1 MLKNSKNNLIMT
13 KAVLF
18 DFDETLQDR
27 TKAFEKYAYAFLD
40 EFLPDLSA
48 EEREKRKRDMEDTGN
63 GGYVNRVEWCTKLI
77 KMWGW
82 ENAPDPTV
90 LANHYDVN
98 FGDYNVIFENSVP
111 LLRELRA
118 RGYLTG
124 VITNGPSIL
133 QNHKMDMSGLRPLC
147 DIVVVSGDEGVH
159 KPDPR
164 LFEITAQRLGVE
176 PSECVYVG
184 DHPINDIQGALSAG
198 MRAIRMNFGWFKDK
212 DLRPDV
218 PVITDIIDVLK
229 YV

>member
-1 MLKNSKNNLIMT
+1 MT

-27 TKAFEKYAYAFLD
+27 TLAFEGYMDAFLD
-40 EFLPDLSA
+40 EYLPNISQK
-48 EEREKRKRDMEDTGN
+48 EREAHKQDMRITGN
-63 GGYVNRVEWCTKLI
+63 GGYVNRVEWCTNLV

-82 ENAPDPTV
+82 ENAPDATV
-90 LANHYDVN
+90 LANHYDYN
-98 FGDYNVIFENSVP
+98 FGDFNVIFEHSIP
-111 LLRELRA
+111 LLKELKA

-124 VITNGPSIL
+124 VITNGPSVL
-133 QNHKMDMSGLRPLC
+133 QNHKMDTSGLRPYC

-164 LFEITAQRLGVE
+164 LFEITAERLGVK
-176 PSECVYVG
+176 PQECVYVG

-198 MRAIRMNFGWFKDK
+198 MGAIRMNFGWFKDK

>member
-1 MLKNSKNNLIMT
+1 MT

-27 TKAFEKYAYAFLD
+27 TLAFEGYMDAFLD
-40 EFLPDLSA
+40 EYLPNISQK
-48 EEREKRKRDMEDTGN
+48 EREAHKQDMRITGN
-63 GGYVNRVEWCTKLI
+63 GGYVNRVEWCTNLV

-82 ENAPDPTV
+82 ENAPDATV
-90 LANHYDVN
+90 LANHYDYN
-98 FGDYNVIFENSVP
+98 FGDFNVIFDNSIP
-111 LLRELRA
+111 LLKELKA

-124 VITNGPSIL
+124 VITNGPSVL
-133 QNHKMDMSGLRPLC
+133 QNHKMDTSGLRPYC

-164 LFEITAQRLGVE
+164 LFEITAERLGVK
-176 PSECVYVG
+176 PQECVYVG
-184 DHPINDIQGALSAG
+184 DHPVNDIQGALSAG
-198 MRAIRMNFGWFKDK
+198 MGAIRMNFGWFKDK

>member
-1 MLKNSKNNLIMT
+1 MT

-27 TKAFEKYAYAFLD
+27 TLAFEGYMDAFLD
-40 EFLPDLSA
+40 EYLPNISQK
-48 EEREKRKRDMEDTGN
+48 EREAHKQDMRITGN
-63 GGYVNRVEWCTKLI
+63 GGYVNRVEWCTNLV
-77 KMWGW
+77 KMWDW
-82 ENAPDPTV
+82 KNAPDATV
-90 LANHYDVN
+90 LANHYDYN
-98 FGDYNVIFENSVP
+98 FGDFNVIFENSIP
-111 LLRELRA
+111 LLKELKA

-124 VITNGPSIL
+124 VITNGPSVL
-133 QNHKMDMSGLRPLC
+133 QNHKMDTSGLRPYC

-164 LFEITAQRLGVE
+164 LFEITAERLGVK
-176 PSECVYVG
+176 PQECVYVG
-184 DHPINDIQGALSAG
+184 DHPVNDIQGALSAG
-198 MRAIRMNFGWFKDK
+198 MGAIRMNFGWFKDK

>member
-1 MLKNSKNNLIMT
+1 MI

-27 TKAFEKYAYAFLD
+27 TLAFEGYMDAFLD
-40 EFLPDLSA
+40 EYLPNISQ
-48 EEREKRKRDMEDTGN
+48 EEREAHKQDMRITGN
-63 GGYVNRVEWCTKLI
+63 GGYVNRVEWCTNLV

-82 ENAPDPTV
+82 ENAPDATV
-90 LANHYDVN
+90 LANHYDYN
-98 FGDYNVIFENSVP
+98 FGDFNVIFENSIP
-111 LLRELRA
+111 LLKELKA

-124 VITNGPSIL
+124 VITNGPSVL
-133 QNHKMDMSGLRPLC
+133 QNHKMDTSGLRPYC

-164 LFEITAQRLGVE
+164 LFEITAERLGVK
-176 PSECVYVG
+176 PQECVYVG
-184 DHPINDIQGALSAG
+184 DHPVNDIQGALSAG
-198 MRAIRMNFGWFKDK
+198 MGAIRMNFGWFKDK

>member
-1 MLKNSKNNLIMT
+1 MT

-27 TKAFEKYAYAFLD
+27 TLAFEGYMDAFLD
-40 EFLPDLSA
+40 EYLPNISQK
-48 EEREKRKRDMEDTGN
+48 EREAHKQDMRITGN
-63 GGYVNRVEWCTKLI
+63 GGYVNRVEWCTNLV

-82 ENAPDPTV
+82 ENAPDATV
-90 LANHYDVN
+90 LANHYDYN
-98 FGDYNVIFENSVP
+98 FGDFNVIFENSIP
-111 LLRELRA
+111 LLKELKA

-124 VITNGPSIL
+124 VITNGPSVL
-133 QNHKMDMSGLRPLC
+133 QNHKMDTSGLRPYC

-164 LFEITAQRLGVE
+164 LFEITAERLGVK
-176 PSECVYVG
+176 PQECVYVG
-184 DHPINDIQGALSAG
+184 DHPVNDIQGALSAG
-198 MRAIRMNFGWFKDK
+198 MGAIRMNFGWFKGK

>member
-1 MLKNSKNNLIMT
+1 MT

-27 TKAFEKYAYAFLD
+27 TLAFEGYMDAFLD
-40 EFLPDLSA
+40 EYLPNISQK
-48 EEREKRKRDMEDTGN
+48 EREAHKQDMRITGN
-63 GGYVNRVEWCTKLI
+63 GGYVNRVEWCTNLV

-82 ENAPDPTV
+82 ENAPDATV
-90 LANHYDVN
+90 LANHYDYN
-98 FGDYNVIFENSVP
+98 FGDFNVIFENSIP
-111 LLRELRA
+111 LLKELKV

-124 VITNGPSIL
+124 VITNGPSVL
-133 QNHKMDMSGLRPLC
+133 QNHKMDTSGLRPYC

-164 LFEITAQRLGVE
+164 LFEITAERLGVK
-176 PSECVYVG
+176 PQECVYVG
-184 DHPINDIQGALSAG
+184 DHPVNDIQGALSAG
-198 MRAIRMNFGWFKDK
+198 MGAIRMNFGWFKDK

>member
-1 MLKNSKNNLIMT
+1 MR

-27 TKAFEKYAYAFLD
+27 TLAFEGYMDAFLD
-40 EFLPDLSA
+40 EYLPNISQK
-48 EEREKRKRDMEDTGN
+48 EREAHKQDMRITGN
-63 GGYVNRVEWCTKLI
+63 GGYVNRVEWCKNLV

-82 ENAPDPTV
+82 ENAPDATV
-90 LANHYDVN
+90 LANHYDYN
-98 FGDYNVIFENSVP
+98 FGDFNVIFENSIP
-111 LLRELRA
+111 LLKELKA

-124 VITNGPSIL
+124 VITNGPSVL
-133 QNHKMDMSGLRPLC
+133 QNHKMDTSGLRPYC

-164 LFEITAQRLGVE
+164 LFEITAERLGVK
-176 PSECVYVG
+176 PQECVYVG
-184 DHPINDIQGALSAG
+184 DHPVNDIQGALSAG
-198 MRAIRMNFGWFKDK
+198 MGAIRMNFGWFKDK

>member
-1 MLKNSKNNLIMT
+1 MT

-27 TKAFEKYAYAFLD
+27 TLAFEGYMDAFLD
-40 EFLPDLSA
+40 EYLPNISQK
-48 EEREKRKRDMEDTGN
+48 EREAHKQDMRITGN
-63 GGYVNRVEWCTKLI
+63 GGYVNRVEWCTNLV

-82 ENAPDPTV
+82 ENAPDATV
-90 LANHYDVN
+90 LANHYDYN
-98 FGDYNVIFENSVP
+98 FGDFNVIFENSIP
-111 LLRELRA
+111 LLKELKA

-124 VITNGPSIL
+124 VITNGPSVL
-133 QNHKMDMSGLRPLC
+133 QNHKMDTSGLRPYC

-164 LFEITAQRLGVE
+164 LFEITAERLGVK
-176 PSECVYVG
+176 PQECVYVG
-184 DHPINDIQGALSAG
+184 DHPVNDIQGALSAG
-198 MRAIRMNFGWFKDK
+198 MGAIRMNFGWFKNK

>member
-1 MLKNSKNNLIMT
+1 MT

-27 TKAFEKYAYAFLD
+27 TLAFEGYMDAFLD
-40 EFLPDLSA
+40 EYLPNISQK
-48 EEREKRKRDMEDTGN
+48 EREAHKQDMRITGN
-63 GGYVNRVEWCTKLI
+63 GGYVNRVEWCTNLV

-82 ENAPDPTV
+82 ENAPDATV
-90 LANHYDVN
+90 LANHYDYN
-98 FGDYNVIFENSVP
+98 FGDFNVIFENSIP
-111 LLRELRA
+111 LLKELKA

-124 VITNGPSIL
+124 VITNGPSVL
-133 QNHKMDMSGLRPLC
+133 QNHKMDTSGLRPYC

-164 LFEITAQRLGVE
+164 LFEITAERLGVK
-176 PSECVYVG
+176 PQECVYVG
-184 DHPINDIQGALSAG
+184 DHPVNDIQGALSAG
-198 MRAIRMNFGWFKDK
+198 MGAIRMNFGWFKDK
-212 DLRPDV
+212 ELRPDV

>member
-1 MLKNSKNNLIMT
+1 MT

-27 TKAFEKYAYAFLD
+27 TLAFEGYMDAFLD
-40 EFLPDLSA
+40 EYLPNISQK
-48 EEREKRKRDMEDTGN
+48 EREAHKQDMRITGN
-63 GGYVNRVEWCTKLI
+63 GGYVNRVEWCKNLV

-82 ENAPDPTV
+82 KNAPDATV
-90 LANHYDVN
+90 LANHYDYN
-98 FGDYNVIFENSVP
+98 FGDFNVIFENSIP
-111 LLRELRA
+111 LLKELKA

-124 VITNGPSIL
+124 VITNGPSVL
-133 QNHKMDMSGLRPLC
+133 QNHKMDTSGLRPYC

-164 LFEITAQRLGVE
+164 LFEITAERLGVK
-176 PSECVYVG
+176 PQECVYVG
-184 DHPINDIQGALSAG
+184 DHPVNDIQGALSAG
-198 MRAIRMNFGWFKDK
+198 MGAIRMNFGWFKDK

>member
-1 MLKNSKNNLIMT
+1 MT

-27 TKAFEKYAYAFLD
+27 TLAFEGYMDAFLD
-40 EFLPDLSA
+40 EYLPNISQ
-48 EEREKRKRDMEDTGN
+48 EEREAHKQDMRITGN
-63 GGYVNRVEWCTKLI
+63 GGYVNRVEWCTNLV

-82 ENAPDPTV
+82 ENAPDATV
-90 LANHYDVN
+90 LANHYDYN
-98 FGDYNVIFENSVP
+98 FGDFNVIFENSIP
-111 LLRELRA
+111 LLKELKA

-124 VITNGPSIL
+124 VITNGPSVL
-133 QNHKMDMSGLRPLC
+133 QNHKMDTSGLRPYC

-164 LFEITAQRLGVE
+164 LFEITAERLGVK
-176 PSECVYVG
+176 PQECVYVG

-218 PVITDIIDVLK
+218 TVITDIIAVLK

>member
-1 MLKNSKNNLIMT
+1 MT

-27 TKAFEKYAYAFLD
+27 TLAFEGYMDAFLD
-40 EFLPDLSA
+40 EYLPNISQK
-48 EEREKRKRDMEDTGN
+48 EREAHKQDMRITGN
-63 GGYVNRVEWCTKLI
+63 GGYVNRVEWCTNLV

-82 ENAPDPTV
+82 ENAPDATV
-90 LANHYDVN
+90 LANHYDYN
-98 FGDYNVIFENSVP
+98 FGDFNVIFENSIP
-111 LLRELRA
+111 LLKELKA

-124 VITNGPSIL
+124 VITNGPSVL
-133 QNHKMDMSGLRPLC
+133 QNHKMDTSGLRPYC

-164 LFEITAQRLGVE
+164 LFEITAERLGVK
-176 PSECVYVG
+176 PQECVYVG
-184 DHPINDIQGALSAG
+184 DHPVNDIQGALSAG
-198 MRAIRMNFGWFKDK
+198 MGAIRMNFGWFKDK

-229 YV
+229 FV

>member
-1 MLKNSKNNLIMT
+1 MT

-27 TKAFEKYAYAFLD
+27 TLAFEGYMDAFLD
-40 EFLPDLSA
+40 EYLPNISQK
-48 EEREKRKRDMEDTGN
+48 EREAHKQDMRITGN
-63 GGYVNRVEWCTKLI
+63 GGYVNRVEWCTNLV

-82 ENAPDPTV
+82 KNAPDATV
-90 LANHYDVN
+90 LANHYDYN
-98 FGDYNVIFENSVP
+98 FGDFNVIFDNSIP
-111 LLRELRA
+111 LLKELKA

-124 VITNGPSIL
+124 VITNGPSVL
-133 QNHKMDMSGLRPLC
+133 QNHKMDTSGLRPYC

-164 LFEITAQRLGVE
+164 LFEITAERLGVK
-176 PSECVYVG
+176 PQECVYVG
-184 DHPINDIQGALSAG
+184 DHPVNDIQGALSAG
-198 MRAIRMNFGWFKDK
+198 MGAIRMNFGWFKDK

>member
-1 MLKNSKNNLIMT
+1 MT

-27 TKAFEKYAYAFLD
+27 TLAFEGYMDAFLD
-40 EFLPDLSA
+40 EYLPNISQK
-48 EEREKRKRDMEDTGN
+48 EREAHKRDMRITGN
-63 GGYVNRVEWCTKLI
+63 GGYVNRVEWCTNLV

-82 ENAPDPTV
+82 ENAPNATV
-90 LANHYDVN
+90 LANHYDYN
-98 FGDYNVIFENSVP
+98 FGDFNVIFDNSIP
-111 LLRELRA
+111 LLKELKA

-124 VITNGPSIL
+124 VITNGPSVL
-133 QNHKMDMSGLRPLC
+133 QNHKMDTSGLRPYC

-164 LFEITAQRLGVE
+164 LFEITAERLGVK
-176 PSECVYVG
+176 PQECVYVG
-184 DHPINDIQGALSAG
+184 DHPVNDIQGALSAG
-198 MRAIRMNFGWFKDK
+198 MGAIRMNFGWFKDK

-229 YV
+229 YL

>member
-1 MLKNSKNNLIMT
+1 MT

-27 TKAFEKYAYAFLD
+27 TLAFEGYMDAFLD
-40 EFLPDLSA
+40 EYLPNISQK
-48 EEREKRKRDMEDTGN
+48 EREAHKQDMRITGN
-63 GGYVNRVEWCTKLI
+63 GGYVNRVEWCTNLV

-82 ENAPDPTV
+82 DNAPDATV
-90 LANHYDVN
+90 LANHYDYN
-98 FGDYNVIFENSVP
+98 FGDFNVIFENSIP
-111 LLRELRA
+111 LLKELKA

-124 VITNGPSIL
+124 VITNGPSVL
-133 QNHKMDMSGLRPLC
+133 QNHKMDTSGLRPYC

-164 LFEITAQRLGVE
+164 LFEITAERLGVK
-176 PSECVYVG
+176 PQECVYVG
-184 DHPINDIQGALSAG
+184 DHPVNDIQGALSAG
-198 MRAIRMNFGWFKDK
+198 MGAIRMNFGWFKDK

>member
-1 MLKNSKNNLIMT
+1 MT

-27 TKAFEKYAYAFLD
+27 TLAFEGYMDAFLD
-40 EFLPDLSA
+40 EYLPNISQK
-48 EEREKRKRDMEDTGN
+48 EREAHKQDMRITGN
-63 GGYVNRVEWCTKLI
+63 GGYVNRVEWCTNLV

-82 ENAPDPTV
+82 ENAPDATV
-90 LANHYDVN
+90 LANHYDYN
-98 FGDYNVIFENSVP
+98 FGDFNVIFENSIP
-111 LLRELRA
+111 LLKELKT

-124 VITNGPSIL
+124 VITNGPSVL
-133 QNHKMDMSGLRPLC
+133 QNHKMDTSGLRPYC

-164 LFEITAQRLGVE
+164 LFEITAERLGVK
-176 PSECVYVG
+176 PQECVYVG
-184 DHPINDIQGALSAG
+184 DHPVNDIQGALSAG
-198 MRAIRMNFGWFKDK
+198 MGAIRMNFGWFKDK

>member
-1 MLKNSKNNLIMT
+1 MT

-27 TKAFEKYAYAFLD
+27 TLAFEGYMDAFLD
-40 EFLPDLSA
+40 EYLPNISQK
-48 EEREKRKRDMEDTGN
+48 EREAHKQDMRITGN
-63 GGYVNRVEWCTKLI
+63 GGYVNRVEWCTNLV

-82 ENAPDPTV
+82 ENAPDATV
-90 LANHYDVN
+90 LANHYDYN
-98 FGDYNVIFENSVP
+98 FGDFNVIFENSIP
-111 LLRELRA
+111 LLKELKA

-124 VITNGPSIL
+124 VITNGPSVL
-133 QNHKMDMSGLRPLC
+133 QNHKMDTSGLRPYC

-164 LFEITAQRLGVE
+164 IFEITAERLGVK
-176 PSECVYVG
+176 PQECVYVG
-184 DHPINDIQGALSAG
+184 DHPVNDIQGALSAG
-198 MRAIRMNFGWFKDK
+198 MGAIRMNFGWFKDK

-218 PVITDIIDVLK
+218 PVLTDIIDVLK

>member
-1 MLKNSKNNLIMT
+1 MT

-27 TKAFEKYAYAFLD
+27 TLAFEGYMDAFLD
-40 EFLPDLSA
+40 EYLPNISQK
-48 EEREKRKRDMEDTGN
+48 EREAHKQDMRITGN
-63 GGYVNRVEWCTKLI
+63 GGYVNRVEWCTNLV

-82 ENAPDPTV
+82 KNAPDATV
-90 LANHYDVN
+90 LANHYDYN
-98 FGDYNVIFENSVP
+98 FGDFNVIFENSIP
-111 LLRELRA
+111 LLKELKA

-124 VITNGPSIL
+124 VITNGPSVL
-133 QNHKMDMSGLRPLC
+133 QNHKMDTSGLRPYC

-164 LFEITAQRLGVE
+164 LFEITAERLGVK
-176 PSECVYVG
+176 PQECVYVG
-184 DHPINDIQGALSAG
+184 DHPVNDIQGALSAG
-198 MRAIRMNFGWFKDK
+198 MGAIRMNFGWFKDK

>member
-1 MLKNSKNNLIMT
+1 MT

-27 TKAFEKYAYAFLD
+27 TLAFEGYMDAFLD
-40 EFLPDLSA
+40 EYMPNISQ
-48 EEREKRKRDMEDTGN
+48 EEREAHKQDMRITGN
-63 GGYVNRVEWCTKLI
+63 GGYVNRVEWCTNLV

-82 ENAPDPTV
+82 ENAPDATV
-90 LANHYDVN
+90 LANHYDYN
-98 FGDYNVIFENSVP
+98 FGDFNVIFENSIP
-111 LLRELRA
+111 LLKELKA

-124 VITNGPSIL
+124 VITNGPSVL
-133 QNHKMDMSGLRPLC
+133 QNHKMDTSGLRPYC

-164 LFEITAQRLGVE
+164 LFEITAERLGVKPE
-176 PSECVYVG
+176 ECVYVG
-184 DHPINDIQGALSAG
+184 DHPVNDIQGALSAG
-198 MRAIRMNFGWFKDK
+198 MRAIRMNFGWFKNK

-218 PVITDIIDVLK
+218 PVITDIIDVLR

>member
-1 MLKNSKNNLIMT
+1 MT

-27 TKAFEKYAYAFLD
+27 TLAFEGYMDAFLD
-40 EFLPDLSA
+40 EYLPNISQ
-48 EEREKRKRDMEDTGN
+48 EEREAHKQDMRITGN
-63 GGYVNRVEWCTKLI
+63 GGYVNRVEWYANLV

-82 ENAPDPTV
+82 ENAPDATV
-90 LANHYDVN
+90 LANHYDYN
-98 FGDYNVIFENSVP
+98 FGDFNVIFENSIP
-111 LLRELRA
+111 LLKELKA

-124 VITNGPSIL
+124 VITNGPSVL
-133 QNHKMDMSGLRPLC
+133 QNHKMDTSGLRPYC

-164 LFEITAQRLGVE
+164 LFEITAERLGVK
-176 PSECVYVG
+176 PQECFYVG
-184 DHPINDIQGALSAG
+184 DHPVNDIQGALSAG

-212 DLRPDV
+212 ELRPDV

>member
-1 MLKNSKNNLIMT
+1 MT

-27 TKAFEKYAYAFLD
+27 TLAFEGYMNAFLD
-40 EFLPDLSA
+40 EYLPNISQ
-48 EEREKRKRDMEDTGN
+48 EEREAHKQDMRITGN
-63 GGYVNRVEWCTKLI
+63 GGYVNRVEWCTNLV

-82 ENAPDPTV
+82 ENAPDATV
-90 LANHYDVN
+90 LANHYDYN
-98 FGDYNVIFENSVP
+98 FGDFNVIFENSIP
-111 LLRELRA
+111 LLKELKA

-124 VITNGPSIL
+124 VITNGPSVL
-133 QNHKMDMSGLRPLC
+133 QNHKMDTSGLRPYC

-164 LFEITAQRLGVE
+164 LFEITAERLGVK
-176 PSECVYVG
+176 PQECVYVG
-184 DHPINDIQGALSAG
+184 DHPVNDIQGALSAG

-212 DLRPDV
+212 ELRPDV
-218 PVITDIIDVLK
+218 PVITDIIDVLR

>member
-1 MLKNSKNNLIMT
+1 MT

-27 TKAFEKYAYAFLD
+27 TLAFEGYMDAFLD
-40 EFLPDLSA
+40 EYLPNISQK
-48 EEREKRKRDMEDTGN
+48 EREAHKQDMRITGN
-63 GGYVNRVEWCTKLI
+63 GGYVNRVEWCTNLV

-82 ENAPDPTV
+82 ENAPDATV
-90 LANHYDVN
+90 LANHYDYN
-98 FGDYNVIFENSVP
+98 FGDFNVIFENSIP
-111 LLRELRA
+111 LLKELKA

-124 VITNGPSIL
+124 VITNGPSVL
-133 QNHKMDMSGLRPLC
+133 QNHKMDTSGLRPYC

-164 LFEITAQRLGVE
+164 LFEITAERLGVK
-176 PSECVYVG
+176 PQECVYVG
-184 DHPINDIQGALSAG
+184 DHPVNDIQGALSAG
-198 MRAIRMNFGWFKDK
+198 MGAIRMNFGWFKDK

>member
-1 MLKNSKNNLIMT
+1 MT

-27 TKAFEKYAYAFLD
+27 TLAFEGYMDAFLD
-40 EFLPDLSA
+40 EYLPNISQK
-48 EEREKRKRDMEDTGN
+48 EREAHKQDMRITGN
-63 GGYVNRVEWCTKLI
+63 GGYVNRVEWCTNLV

-82 ENAPDPTV
+82 KNAPDANV
-90 LANHYDVN
+90 LANHYDYN
-98 FGDYNVIFENSVP
+98 FGDFNVIFENSIP
-111 LLRELRA
+111 LLKELKA

-124 VITNGPSIL
+124 VITNGPSVL
-133 QNHKMDMSGLRPLC
+133 QNHKMDTSGLRPYC

-164 LFEITAQRLGVE
+164 LFEITAERLGVK
-176 PSECVYVG
+176 PQECVYVG
-184 DHPINDIQGALSAG
+184 DHPVNDIQGALSAG
-198 MRAIRMNFGWFKDK
+198 MGAIRMNFGWFKDK

>member
-1 MLKNSKNNLIMT
+1 MT

-27 TKAFEKYAYAFLD
+27 TLAFEGYMDAFLD
-40 EFLPDLSA
+40 EYLPNISQK
-48 EEREKRKRDMEDTGN
+48 EREAHKQDMRITGN
-63 GGYVNRVEWCTKLI
+63 GGYVNRVEWCTNLV

-82 ENAPDPTV
+82 ENAPDATI
-90 LANHYDVN
+90 LANHYDYN
-98 FGDYNVIFENSVP
+98 FGDFNVIFENSIP
-111 LLRELRA
+111 LLKELKA

-124 VITNGPSIL
+124 VITNGPSVL
-133 QNHKMDMSGLRPLC
+133 QNHKMDTSGLRPYC

-164 LFEITAQRLGVE
+164 LFEITAERLGVK
-176 PSECVYVG
+176 PQECVYVG
-184 DHPINDIQGALSAG
+184 DHPVNDIQGALSAG
-198 MRAIRMNFGWFKDK
+198 MGAIRMNFGWFKDK

>member
-1 MLKNSKNNLIMT
+1 MT

-27 TKAFEKYAYAFLD
+27 TLAFEGYMDAFLD
-40 EFLPDLSA
+40 EYLPNISQK
-48 EEREKRKRDMEDTGN
+48 EREAHKQDMRITGN
-63 GGYVNRVEWCTKLI
+63 GGYVNRVEWCTNLV

-82 ENAPDPTV
+82 ENAPDATV
-90 LANHYDVN
+90 LANHYDYN
-98 FGDYNVIFENSVP
+98 FGDFNVIFENSIP
-111 LLRELRA
+111 LLKELKA

-124 VITNGPSIL
+124 VITNGPSVL
-133 QNHKMDMSGLRPLC
+133 QNHKMDTSGLRPYC

-164 LFEITAQRLGVE
+164 LFEITAERLCVK
-176 PSECVYVG
+176 PQECVYVG
-184 DHPINDIQGALSAG
+184 DHPVNDIQGALSAG
-198 MRAIRMNFGWFKDK
+198 MGAIRMNFGWFKDK

>member
-1 MLKNSKNNLIMT
+1 MT

-27 TKAFEKYAYAFLD
+27 TLAFEGYMDAFLD
-40 EFLPDLSA
+40 EYLPNISQK
-48 EEREKRKRDMEDTGN
+48 EREAHKQDMRITGN
-63 GGYVNRVEWCTKLI
+63 GGYVNRVEWCTNLV

-82 ENAPDPTV
+82 ENAPDATV
-90 LANHYDVN
+90 LANHYDYN
-98 FGDYNVIFENSVP
+98 FGDFNVIFENSIP
-111 LLRELRA
+111 ILKELKA

-124 VITNGPSIL
+124 VITNGPSVL
-133 QNHKMDMSGLRPLC
+133 QNHKMDTSGLRPYC

-164 LFEITAQRLGVE
+164 LFEITAERLGVK
-176 PSECVYVG
+176 PQECVYVG
-184 DHPINDIQGALSAG
+184 DHPVNDIQGALSAG
-198 MRAIRMNFGWFKDK
+198 MGAIRMNFGWFKDK